1 MVRPDDAAPPKG
13 APALEMDLPDLAGEL
28 DALSEK
34 IHQLAEKERA
44 LSRRLA
50 CRSPKREAENG
61 TLSWANRRKANLS
74 DLKVAKKRNQD
85 LEDFCDHWMAWL
97 RGGTLRSG
105 ADAVAVCR
113 EQFLESVEAML
124 PSWGELTSRETQV
137 AVTEAKVQLQV
148 LKDRREEAVKHLKR
162 SQELGKELRDIQAEL
177 QQQHLEIP
185 SLYMA
190 AMGSWVPEVEAASPL
205 KPPVTQNSQT
215 DALQAGFPG
224 FPASPTFAWGF
235 PPGAPW
241 PWPPWTWQAPP
252 AAPPA
257 PAAQVPEPGVT
268 GEAPRPAVE
277 QPEAPKVATVAAA
290 PSSTRSST
298 SQAASRSPA
307 EAVVVPG
314 PAEADGEVTSLQAAS
329 PDSPLGQAVASEE
342 GRSPKPAPV
351 ALQSSAAKTSAE
363 SPDPRT
369 KSPPAP
375 AVCQVLSPPQETL
388 RQVKL
393 LLAPVGSEALQPSAL
408 RKLLRQPGSW
418 YHTLMKATT
427 PQDLEGAAPLEL
439 LATSLILLKGHMSS
453 NLAEATA
460 VSACADVDALRQA
473 RSPGGHPMAWQELL
487 TILPR
492 LREVSSKAD
501 FQALCKILAE
511 HLLPRSRAAAP
522 VRRLGEVLAQ
532 VGQPSGIAAGRDVED
547 PQSEESQDT
556 LQNEVA
562 HIEKPWR
569 HFSEHSNSV
578 FNFRGQM
585 SSKISSKSNRPDS
598 GDLSKMI
605 RQDPAWQVAQRAQK
619 VKEGLEGNEAP
630 ESESE
635 IADVDDV

>member
-1 MVRPDDAAPPKG
+1 
-13 APALEMDLPDLAGEL
+13 
-28 DALSEK
+28 LSEK
-34 IHQLAEKERA
+34 IQQLAEKERA

-61 TLSWANRRKANLS
+61 TFSWAQRRKANLS

-124 PSWGELTSRETQV
+124 PSWGELTSRETQM

-162 SQELGKELRDIQAEL
+162 SHELGKELRDIQAEL

-190 AMGSWVPEVEAASPL
+190 AMGSWPELEAVSPL
-205 KPPVTQNSQT
+205 TPSVTQNGQT

-224 FPASPTFAWGF
+224 FPSPSVAWGF

-241 PWPPWTWQAPP
+241 PWPPWTWQAPH
-252 AAPPA
+252 AAPA
-257 PAAQVPEPGVT
+257 QQVPESPEPGT
-268 GEAPRPAVE
+268 EAARPAAVE
-277 QPEAPKVATVAAA
+277 QPEAPKIAA
-290 PSSTRSST
+290 PSSTRSTTVSPP
-298 SQAASRSPA
+298 SRSPA
-307 EAVVVPG
+307 ETMETVPG
-314 PAEADGEVTSLQAAS
+314 PGPEAAS
-329 PDSPLGQAVASEE
+329 EAASEPRSRAGQAGQEGQAGEGQTVAMEEVRSPAAPASE
-342 GRSPKPAPV
+342 SPA
-351 ALQSSAAKTSAE
+351 
-363 SPDPRT
+363 DPRT
-369 KSPPAP
+369 RSPF
-375 AVCQVLSPPQETL
+375 AVCQVLTPPQETL

-418 YHTLMKATT
+418 YHALIKART

-439 LATSLILLKGHMSS
+439 LAVSLILLKGHMSR
-453 NLAEATA
+453 NPAEASA
-460 VSACADVDALRQA
+460 LSACDVDALQNA

-487 TILPR
+487 PILQR

-501 FQALCKILAE
+501 FQALCKLLAE
-511 HLLPRSRAAAP
+511 HLLPRSAAAP
-522 VRRLGEVLAQ
+522 VRRLGEVLTQ
-532 VGQPSGIAAGRDVED
+532 VGLPSIPGRDDPDVED
-547 PQSEESQDT
+547 QKSEETQDT
-556 LQNEVA
+556 QNEVVA
-562 HIEKPWR
+562 METPLR
-569 HFSEHSNSV
+569 HFEHSNSV
-578 FNFRGQM
+578 FNFRAQM
-585 SSKISSKSNRPDS
+585 SSKKSSKPNRPDS

-605 RQDPAWQVAQRAQK
+605 RQDPAWQAAQRSK
-619 VKEGLEGNEAP
+619 VTNPLSPEGP

-635 IADVDDV
+635 IAEVDDV